1 MDTRPMSNVKKNIIE
16 PRLQTPVPGMRVQ
29 TGTACLPDDLISEHV
44 QRLAVTG
51 AVGAGLWT
59 FGFVMDMAARPF
71 QAGPAV
77 SVMSVAIQML
87 GILISAALVLYIRRG
102 PHAPEVKADVG
113 IAYMVLNAVA
123 VALLNTWARPVTPQA
138 LGLISWNTIVIL
150 IGSMLL
156 PTTPRKMLVASIAA
170 ASMDP
175 LGIWIAH
182 LRGIAVPSFTHT
194 LMLFMPNYACAVV
207 ATLPAHVLQRVG
219 RRLRQAQELG
229 SYHLVELLGR
239 GGMGEVWRAE
249 HRLLARGAAI
259 KVVRPELLGA
269 STETEAR
276 TMLRR
281 FEREARATAA
291 LSSPHTIRVFDFGVT
306 ADRRFYYVME
316 LLSGR
321 DLETLVRE
329 FGPVPADRVLFL
341 LRQVCHSLA
350 DAHARGLVHRDVTP
364 ANIYACRMGLEYDFV
379 KVLDFGLVKLNDA
392 AAMQQT
398 LMTGV
403 HTTTGTPA
411 FMAPEII
418 LNEGEVDQ
426 RADVYALGCVAYFLL
441 TGQLVFEAET
451 PMKMFLQHLQATPV
465 PPSQRTELPIPRD
478 VEQLV
483 LACLEKDPAKRPQD
497 AQALLRMVL
506 RCRGLEH
513 WDHDAA
519 RGWWETNLPEL
530 TGPLGVS
537 DAPATCA
544 EDRQPVDS
552 RAHWLRTTVAVP
564 PAISR

>member
-1 MDTRPMSNVKKNIIE
+1 MSNEKKEIIE
-16 PRLQTPVPGMRVQ
+16 PRLQTPAPGVRVQ
-29 TGTACLPDDLISEHV
+29 TLVTRLPDELVSEHV
-44 QRLAVTG
+44 QRLAVAG

-71 QAGPAV
+71 NAGPMV
-77 SVMSVAIQML
+77 SPMSVAIQIL
-87 GILISAALVLYIRRG
+87 GILISAALVVYIRRSAHT
-102 PHAPEVKADVG
+102 PQLKAEVG
-113 IAYMVLNAVA
+113 LGYMVLNAVA
-123 VALLNTWARPVTPQA
+123 VALLNTWARPVTTEA
-138 LGLISWNTIVIL
+138 LGLVSWNTIVIL
-150 IGSMLL
+150 VGSMLL
-156 PTTPRKMLVASIAA
+156 PTTSRKMLIASMAA

-182 LRGIAVPSFTHT
+182 LRGVEVPSVTHT
-194 LMLFMPNYACAVV
+194 LLLFMPNYACAVV
-207 ATLPAHVLQRVG
+207 ATLPTHVLHRVG
-219 RRLRQAQELG
+219 RRLRQAQEMG

-269 STETEAR
+269 STEAEAR

-281 FEREARATAA
+281 FEREAQATAA

-306 ADRRFYYVME
+306 ADRSFYYVME

-329 FGPVPADRVLFL
+329 FGPVPAERALFL
-341 LRQVCHSLA
+341 LRQMCHSLA

-379 KVLDFGLVKLNDA
+379 KVLDFGLVKLNDP
-392 AAMQQT
+392 AAMQHT
-398 LMTGV
+398 LMTGA

-418 LNEGEVDQ
+418 LNEGAADQ
-426 RADVYALGCVAYFLL
+426 RADVYAIGCVAYFLL

-451 PMKMFLQHLQATPV
+451 PMKMFLQHLQSTPI
-465 PPSQRTELPIPRD
+465 PPSQRTELPIPREVD
-478 VEQLV
+478 NLV

-506 RCRGLEH
+506 GCRTLDR
-513 WDHDAA
+513 WDSDTA
-519 RGWWETNLPEL
+519 RGWWEKHLLEL
-530 TGPLGVS
+530 TGPLTVS
-537 DAPATCA
+537 
-544 EDRQPVDS
+544 EDRT
-552 RAHWLRTTVAVP
+552 LVAQ
-564 PAISR
+564 